1 VKKSLLSISVLVAV
15 GYLLLS
21 VASMVCAVD
30 FGDGHAAGHHHG
42 GKLSHS
48 SSCAWA
54 CQANPASGF
63 ISTALLL
70 EPISEVV
77 AFHWTHEVFT
87 PSLPDHFSVSRGPP
101 PAFDLS

>member
-1 VKKSLLSISVLVAV
+1 MRKSLLGISVLVAA

-30 FGDGHAAGHHHG
+30 FGDGHAGGHHHG

-54 CQANPASGF
+54 CQANPASVF

-70 EPISEVV
+70 EPIAEVV
-77 AFHWTHEVFT
+77 SSHWTQEVFT
-87 PSLPDHFSVSRGPP
+87 PFLSNHFSVSRGPP
-101 PAFDLS
+101 PALLLS